1 MVAWL
6 IFAISGT
13 VVVLAGIRLTRSG
26 DTIADVTG
34 LGGAWVGAVFVA
46 LATSLPELA
55 TDIFAVRIGER
66 DLALGDLFGSSMA
79 NMLILAIADMVL
91 WRRSVLARL
100 AVNQALIGLL
110 AISLTVIA
118 LAGIVSET
126 SLSVFGIGWAPLVI
140 ALTYLGGMRLL
151 HVYRSEP
158 PFEAA
163 SGAVEHAAESRGIGL
178 RAPVIEFLIAAMV
191 IVVSAP
197 FLARSSGDIADQLG
211 VSSGVIGVALL
222 ALTTS
227 LPEVTVTVESF
238 RRNSIDLAVGNLL
251 GSNCVN
257 MVILLPL
264 DVADGRASLL
274 AGTGGAAMMA
284 GLFAVLLITQTVFEV
299 LAPIERKV
307 RWLEPDAAFRILTYA
322 AGLFFV
328 LQAGL

>member
-1 MVAWL
+1 MTAWL

-66 DLALGDLFGSSMA
+66 NLALGDLFGSSMA
-79 NMLILAIADMVL
+79 NMLILAVADLVL

-110 AISLTVIA
+110 AISLSVIA

-126 SLSVFGIGWAPLVI
+126 DFTVFGVGWAPLII
-140 ALTYLGGMRLL
+140 AMTYLGGMRLL

-158 PFEAA
+158 PFEGM
-163 SGAVEHAAESRGIGL
+163 SGAARHAEKSRGVGL
-178 RAPVIEFLIAAMV
+178 SAPVIEFLVATMV
-191 IVVSAP
+191 IVAAAP
-197 FLARSSGDIADQLG
+197 FLARSSGDLADQLG

-222 ALTTS
+222 AVTTS

-238 RRNSIDLAVGNLL
+238 RRGSIDLAVGNLL

-264 DVADGRASLL
+264 DVADGRPSLL
-274 AGTGGAAMMA
+274 FGAGNAAMMA
-284 GLFAVLLITQTVFEV
+284 GLFAVLLIAQTVFEV

-307 RWLEPDAAFRILTYA
+307 RWLEPDAAFRILTYVV
-322 AGLFFV
+322 GLYLVF
-328 LQAGL
+328 QAGH